1 MGDRLLSYVRGERIQ
16 GRQPIPKRFRHAS
29 AEPVVPMRIDPEHVP
44 TLLRRAGV
52 VGAGGAGFPTY
63 VKYQKPT
70 KRYIANCT
78 ESEPGYYAD
87 KLLMRDHSDVIAKA
101 LVLLREIF
109 DYDEVYFAVKQ
120 KHVDWCPNI
129 IRYAE
134 ETGAFK
140 MVYVPDQ
147 YNMGEEKQLTRYV
160 TGEKVPRGA
169 IPPKIGVTVQ
179 NTETL
184 WNIYWALTEHR
195 PCIYKF
201 VQTLGEIEHDEVI
214 RAPIGTPVQTIWKH
228 AGDDPEKVIEKYELV
243 DGGPLLG
250 DHIEDPAHHVVLKT
264 TNGLFAVDKEKFKKR
279 GQFYPGPGHEPPT
292 RISIISDEVDRVE
305 VPLGGTY
312 GEPALPVVNV
322 GDEVFA
328 GQEVG
333 HYQSDEL
340 SVSVHASIPGEVT
353 KVTDQRVHIER
364 QA

>member
-1 MGDRLLSYVRGERIQ
+1 MIGGGEIYLTWVSLPPLVRINR
-16 GRQPIPKRFRHAS
+16 
-29 AEPVVPMRIDPEHVP
+29 DTVP

-70 KRYIANCT
+70 PTYIANCT

-87 KLLMRDHSDVIAKA
+87 KLLMRDHSEVVAKA
-101 LVLLREIF
+101 LVLLRDIF
-109 DYDEVYFAVKQ
+109 DYEQVYLAVKQ
-120 KHVDWCPNI
+120 KHVEWCTNI
-129 IRYAE
+129 IQYAE
-134 ETGAFK
+134 ESGAFK
-140 MVYVPDQ
+140 MVYVPDE
-147 YNMGEEKQLTRYV
+147 YRMGEEKQLTKHV
-160 TGEKVPRGA
+160 TGQTVPRGA

-195 PCIYKF
+195 PSIYKF

-228 AGDDPEKVIEKYELV
+228 AGEDPDKVVEKYELV

-250 DHIEDPAHHVVLKT
+250 DHIKDHGRHVVLKT
-264 TNGLFAVDKEKFKKR
+264 TNGLFAVDPEKFKKR
-279 GQFYPGPGHEPPT
+279 GKLYPGPGHEPPH
-292 RISIISDEVDRVE
+292 RISLISDEVDRVE

-312 GEPALPVVNV
+312 GKPAIPVVNV
-322 GDEVFA
+322 GDQVHT
-328 GQEVG
+328 GQEIG
-333 HYQSDEL
+333 HYQPDEL
-340 SVSVHASIPGEVT
+340 SVSVHASIPGKVS
-353 KVTDQRVHIER
+353 KVTDERIHIER